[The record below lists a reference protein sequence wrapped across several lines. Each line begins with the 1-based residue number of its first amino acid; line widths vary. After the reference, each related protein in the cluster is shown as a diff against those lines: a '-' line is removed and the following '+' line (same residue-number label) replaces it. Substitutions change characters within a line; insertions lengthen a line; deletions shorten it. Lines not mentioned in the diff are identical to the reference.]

1 MGRTIRDKMIKA
13 VFFDIDDTIYD
24 YTSADKAA
32 VTALKA
38 YCRRK
43 LGLTDH
49 SFEQYISS
57 ARHMADERTGKG
69 CAAVHNRLIRFQCM
83 LEIMGKPPLP
93 HAYEMYRLYWD
104 TLIGNAKAEP
114 GIRELM
120 GSLKRRGTYVGIGT
134 NMTADIQYRK
144 LEHLKLGS
152 FIDGIVT
159 SEEAGAEKP
168 DEKLFLLCAQ
178 KALAS
183 PCECVFVGDSLK
195 NDIQGAERAGMH
207 AVLYQR
213 ENKKNGSTVNCPVIR
228 DFSDYFKA
236 EQSVL
241 ERSV

>member
-1 MGRTIRDKMIKA
+1 MAQTAGKKKQGSIVEILKEEILSGRIPCGREMTQNELAESLGVSRMPVREALILLEYQGLIQRLPNNHVKTADFSEDYFREIFSLCRELEEKA
-13 VFFDIDDTIYD
+13 LETGISMKETPKVSWFADPEPEELEIHRQISRNLSHAFLRKTLDTI
-24 YTSADKAA
+24 
-32 VTALKA
+32 
-38 YCRRK
+38 
-43 LGLTDH
+43 
-49 SFEQYISS
+49 
-57 ARHMADERTGKG
+57 
-69 CAAVHNRLIRFQCM
+69 
-83 LEIMGKPPLP
+83 LEIYVDY
-93 HAYEMYRLYWD
+93 AV
-104 TLIGNAKAEP
+104 
-114 GIRELM
+114 
-120 GSLKRRGTYVGIGT
+120 RR
-134 NMTADIQYRK
+134 
-144 LEHLKLGS
+144 S
-152 FIDGIVT
+152 FYDK
-159 SEEAGAEKP
+159 EAGAEKP